1 MSRRQE
7 YCSFHSR
14 ESGEQGH
21 TLLEL
26 MVVIA
31 LISLL
36 LLFGV
41 PQIQAQFYEREL
53 EHAARQFIYHAQFAR
68 QRALYAGHDM
78 LLKPIVAND
87 DEANWKLGWQVEGIG
102 ANDSIAIVAQYFLST
117 NITIQSRGFI
127 DPHSGQSQIRFNPAG
142 AAKSKHGG
150 FVANRLIFA
159 HTKNRD
165 LQRHVILAAS
175 GRWRICNPNS
185 SFHRKELNCQQI
197 TALLVIP

>member
-1 MSRRQE
+1 MSKRRIH
-7 YCSFHSR
+7 YLFDSR
-14 ESGEQGH
+14 EGGEQGYS
-21 TLLEL
+21 LLEL

-31 LISLL
+31 LFSLIL
-36 LLFGV
+36 MVGV

-53 EHAARQFIYHAQFAR
+53 EHAARQFIYHTQFAR
-68 QRALYAGHDM
+68 QRALYGGHDM

-102 ANDSIAIVAQYFLST
+102 ANDSTVIVAQYFLPT
-117 NITIQSRGFI
+117 NITIQSKGFV

-150 FVANRLIFA
+150 FIANRLIFA
-159 HTKNRD
+159 HTKNTD
-165 LQRHVILAAS
+165 LKRHVILAAS

-185 SFHRKELNCQQI
+185 SFHRKDLNC
-197 TALLVIP
+197 

>member
-1 MSRRQE
+1 MSSNQKW
-7 YCSFHSR
+7 CLFDSQGC
-14 ESGEQGH
+14 GEQGY

-36 LLFGV
+36 LMFGV
-41 PQIQAQFYEREL
+41 PQIQNQFYEREL

-68 QRALYAGHDM
+68 QRALYGGRDM
-78 LLKPIVAND
+78 LLKPRVTND
-87 DEANWKLGWQVEGIG
+87 DEANWNSGWQTEGTVTEGLPEMIVRHSLP
-102 ANDSIAIVAQYFLST
+102 ANIAIHSK
-117 NITIQSRGFI
+117 GFM

-150 FVANRLIFA
+150 FVANRLVFT
-159 HTKNRD
+159 HTKNAD

-185 SFHRKELNCQQI
+185 AVNRKGPGC
-197 TALLVIP
+197 

>member
-1 MSRRQE
+1 MNKKSE
-7 YCSFHSR
+7 YFLSNPQAR
-14 ESGEQGH
+14 GEQGY

-31 LISLL
+31 LFSLL
-36 LLFGV
+36 LMFGV

-53 EHAARQFIYHAQFAR
+53 EHAARQFIYHAQYAR
-68 QRALYAGHDM
+68 QHALYGSHDT
-78 LLKPIVAND
+78 LLKPRAAND
-87 DEANWKLGWQVEGIG
+87 DEANWNSGWQVEAIG
-102 ANDSIAIVAQYFLST
+102 TNGLLAIIAQHSLPANIAIHSK
-117 NITIQSRGFI
+117 GFM

-150 FVANRLIFA
+150 FVANRLVFT
-159 HTKNRD
+159 HTKNTL

-185 SFHRKELNCQQI
+185 DSHRKGLSC
-197 TALLVIP
+197 

>member
-7 YCSFHSR
+7 YCSFPSR
-14 ESGEQGH
+14 EGGEQGH

-36 LLFGV
+36 LMFGV
-41 PQIQAQFYEREL
+41 PQIQTQFYEREL

-68 QRALYAGHDM
+68 QRALYRGRDM
-78 LLKPIVAND
+78 LLKPRARN
-87 DEANWKLGWQVEGIG
+87 DEAYWNSGWQLEDVGTKGSPEMIVRHSLP
-102 ANDSIAIVAQYFLST
+102 ANIAIHSG
-117 NITIQSRGFI
+117 GFM
-127 DPHSGQSQIRFNPAG
+127 DPHSGKSQIRFNSAG

-150 FVANRLIFA
+150 FVANRLVFT
-159 HTKNRD
+159 HTKNLA

-175 GRWRICNPNS
+175 GRWRVCNPNS
-185 SFHRKELNCQQI
+185 PSNRKGLSC
-197 TALLVIP
+197 

>member
-1 MSRRQE
+1 
-7 YCSFHSR
+7 
-14 ESGEQGH
+14 
-21 TLLEL
+21 

-31 LISLL
+31 LISLIL
-36 LLFGV
+36 MIGV
-41 PQIQAQFYEREL
+41 PQTQAQFYEREL

-78 LLKPIVAND
+78 LLKPIVANE
-87 DEANWKLGWQVEGIG
+87 DEANWKSGWQVEGIG
-102 ANDSIAIVAQYFLST
+102 KNNSTAIVAQYFLPT
-117 NITIQSRGFI
+117 NITIQSKGFV

-150 FVANRLIFA
+150 FVANRLIFT
-159 HTKNRD
+159 HTKNTD

-185 SFHRKELNCQQI
+185 SFHRKELNC
-197 TALLVIP
+197 

>member
-7 YCSFHSR
+7 YCSFLLR
-14 ESGEQGH
+14 EGGEQGY

-26 MVVIA
+26 MAVIT

-36 LLFGV
+36 LMFGV
-41 PQIQAQFYEREL
+41 PQIQTQFYEREL

-68 QRALYAGHDM
+68 QRALYGGRDM
-78 LLKPIVAND
+78 LLKPKVAHD
-87 DEANWKLGWQVEGIG
+87 DEANWNSGWQLEGVGTKRSPEMIVRHSLP
-102 ANDSIAIVAQYFLST
+102 ANIAIHSK
-117 NITIQSRGFI
+117 GFV

-142 AAKSKHGG
+142 GAKSKHGG

-159 HTKNRD
+159 HTKNTS

-185 SFHRKELNCQQI
+185 PSNRKGLGC
-197 TALLVIP
+197 

>member
-1 MSRRQE
+1 MSKRHIH
-7 YCSFHSR
+7 YLFDSR
-14 ESGEQGH
+14 EGGERGH
-21 TLLEL
+21 SLLEL

-31 LISLL
+31 LISVMLL
-36 LLFGV
+36 IGA
-41 PQIQAQFYEREL
+41 PQIQAQFYERKL

-68 QRALYAGHDM
+68 QRALYGGHDM
-78 LLKPIVAND
+78 LLKPIVANE
-87 DEANWKLGWQVEGIG
+87 DEANWKSGWQVEGIG
-102 ANDSIAIVAQYFLST
+102 ENDSTAIVAQYFLPT
-117 NITIQSRGFI
+117 NITIQSKGFI

-159 HTKNRD
+159 HTKNTD

-185 SFHRKELNCQQI
+185 SFHRKELNC
-197 TALLVIP
+197 

>member
-1 MSRRQE
+1 MSSNQK
-7 YCSFHSR
+7 CCLFDSR
-14 ESGEQGH
+14 GCGEQGH

-36 LLFGV
+36 LMFGV

-53 EHAARQFIYHAQFAR
+53 EHVARQFIYHAQFAR
-68 QRALYAGHDM
+68 QRALYGGRDM
-78 LLKPIVAND
+78 LLKPRATND
-87 DEANWKLGWQVEGIG
+87 DEANWNSGWQLEGIG
-102 ANDSIAIVAQYFLST
+102 TKGSPIMIVRHSLPANIAIHSE
-117 NITIQSRGFI
+117 GFT

-159 HTKNRD
+159 HTKNTS

-185 SFHRKELNCQQI
+185 AANRKGLGC
-197 TALLVIP
+197 

>member
-1 MSRRQE
+1 MSSNQKW
-7 YCSFHSR
+7 CLFDSR
-14 ESGEQGH
+14 GCGEQGH

-36 LLFGV
+36 LMFGV
-41 PQIQAQFYEREL
+41 PQIQNQFYEREL
-53 EHAARQFIYHAQFAR
+53 DHAARQFIYYAQFAR
-68 QRALYAGHDM
+68 QRALYGGRDM
-78 LLKPIVAND
+78 LLKPRATND
-87 DEANWKLGWQVEGIG
+87 DKAHWNSGWQLEGISTKG
-102 ANDSIAIVAQYFLST
+102 SPEEIVRHSLPANIAIHSK
-117 NITIQSRGFI
+117 GFT

-159 HTKNRD
+159 HTKNTS

-185 SFHRKELNCQQI
+185 AANRKGLGC
-197 TALLVIP
+197 

>member
-41 PQIQAQFYEREL
+41 PQIQAQFYKREL
-53 EHAARQFIYHAQFAR
+53 AHAARQFIYHAQFAR
-68 QRALYAGHDM
+68 QRALYGGHDM

-87 DEANWKLGWQVEGIG
+87 DEANWKSGWQVEGIG
-102 ANDSIAIVAQYFLST
+102 ANHSIAIVAQYFLPT
-117 NITIQSRGFI
+117 NITIQSKGFV

-185 SFHRKELNCQQI
+185 SFHRKELNC
-197 TALLVIP
+197 

>member
-1 MSRRQE
+1 MNKKSE
-7 YCSFHSR
+7 YFLSNPQAR
-14 ESGEQGH
+14 GEQGY

-31 LISLL
+31 LFSLL
-36 LLFGV
+36 LMFGV

-68 QRALYAGHDM
+68 QRALYGGRDM
-78 LLKPIVAND
+78 LLKPRVTND
-87 DEANWKLGWQVEGIG
+87 DEANWNSGWQLEGVGIKSSPEIIVRHSLP
-102 ANDSIAIVAQYFLST
+102 ANIAIHSK
-117 NITIQSRGFI
+117 GFM

-150 FVANRLIFA
+150 FVANRLVFT
-159 HTKNRD
+159 HTKNTL

-185 SFHRKELNCQQI
+185 DSHRKGLSC
-197 TALLVIP
+197 

>member
-1 MSRRQE
+1 MIRGQE
-7 YCSFHSR
+7 HCSFHFR
-14 ESGEQGH
+14 DGGEQGY

-26 MVVIA
+26 MIVIT

-36 LLFGV
+36 LMFGV
-41 PQIQAQFYEREL
+41 PQIQTQFYEREL
-53 EHAARQFIYHAQFAR
+53 EHAARQFIYHAQFTR
-68 QRALYAGHDM
+68 QRALYGGRDM
-78 LLKPIVAND
+78 LLKPRVTND
-87 DEANWKLGWQVEGIG
+87 DEANWNSGWQLEGVGIKSSLEIIIQHSLP
-102 ANDSIAIVAQYFLST
+102 ANIAIHSK
-117 NITIQSRGFI
+117 GFT

-159 HTKNRD
+159 HTKNTS

-185 SFHRKELNCQQI
+185 ATNRKELPC
-197 TALLVIP
+197 

>member
-1 MSRRQE
+1 MSRGQE
-7 YCSFHSR
+7 YYSFHSR
-14 ESGEQGH
+14 ECEELGY

-36 LLFGV
+36 LMFGV
-41 PQIQAQFYEREL
+41 PQIQTQFYEREL

-68 QRALYAGHDM
+68 QRALYGGRDM
-78 LLKPIVAND
+78 LLKPRVTND
-87 DEANWKLGWQVEGIG
+87 DEANWNSGWQTEGTVTEGLPEMIVRHSLP
-102 ANDSIAIVAQYFLST
+102 ANIAIHSK
-117 NITIQSRGFI
+117 GFM

-150 FVANRLIFA
+150 FVANRLVFT
-159 HTKNRD
+159 HTKNAD

-185 SFHRKELNCQQI
+185 AANRKGLGC
-197 TALLVIP
+197 

>member
-1 MSRRQE
+1 MSRGQE
-7 YCSFHSR
+7 YYSFHSR
-14 ESGEQGH
+14 ECEELGY

-36 LLFGV
+36 LMFGV
-41 PQIQAQFYEREL
+41 PQIQNQFYEREL

-68 QRALYAGHDM
+68 QRALYRGRDM
-78 LLKPIVAND
+78 LLKPRARND
-87 DEANWKLGWQVEGIG
+87 EVYWNSGWQLEGAGTKGSPEVIIRHALS
-102 ANDSIAIVAQYFLST
+102 ANIAIHSK
-117 NITIQSRGFI
+117 GFM

-142 AAKSKHGG
+142 GAKSKHGG

-159 HTKNRD
+159 HTKNTS

-175 GRWRICNPNS
+175 GRWRMCNPNS
-185 SFHRKELNCQQI
+185 TSHRKGLAC
-197 TALLVIP
+197 

>member
-7 YCSFHSR
+7 YYSLLSIDG
-14 ESGEQGH
+14 GEHGH

-36 LLFGV
+36 LMFGV

-68 QRALYAGHDM
+68 QHALYGGRDM
-78 LLKPIVAND
+78 LLKPRATND
-87 DEANWKLGWQVEGIG
+87 DKAHWNSGWQLEGISTKG
-102 ANDSIAIVAQYFLST
+102 SPNMIVRHSLSANIAIHSK
-117 NITIQSRGFI
+117 GFT

-159 HTKNRD
+159 HTKNTS

-185 SFHRKELNCQQI
+185 AANRKGLGC
-197 TALLVIP
+197 

>member
-1 MSRRQE
+1 MSKR
-7 YCSFHSR
+7 YIHYLFDSR
-14 ESGEQGH
+14 EGGELGYS
-21 TLLEL
+21 LFEL

-31 LISLL
+31 LISLIL
-36 LLFGV
+36 MVGV

-68 QRALYAGHDM
+68 QRALYGGHDM
-78 LLKPIVAND
+78 LLIPIVAND
-87 DEANWKLGWQVEGIG
+87 DEANWKSGWQVEGIG
-102 ANDSIAIVAQYFLST
+102 ANDSTAIIAQYFLPT
-117 NITIQSRGFI
+117 NITIQSKGFV

-150 FVANRLIFA
+150 FVANRLILA
-159 HTKNRD
+159 NTKNTD

-185 SFHRKELNCQQI
+185 SFHRKELNC
-197 TALLVIP
+197 

>member
-1 MSRRQE
+1 MSRGQE
-7 YCSFHSR
+7 YYSFHSR
-14 ESGEQGH
+14 GYGEQGY

-36 LLFGV
+36 LMFGV
-41 PQIQAQFYEREL
+41 PQIQNQFYEREL

-68 QRALYAGHDM
+68 QRALYGGRDM
-78 LLKPIVAND
+78 LLKPRARND
-87 DEANWKLGWQVEGIG
+87 DEANWNSGWQLEGVGIKSSPEIIVRHSLP
-102 ANDSIAIVAQYFLST
+102 ANIAIHSK
-117 NITIQSRGFI
+117 GFT

-142 AAKSKHGG
+142 GAKSKHGG

-159 HTKNRD
+159 HTKNTS

-185 SFHRKELNCQQI
+185 ATNRKGLAC
-197 TALLVIP
+197 

>member
-1 MSRRQE
+1 MSSE
-7 YCSFHSR
+7 EKWCLFDSR
-14 ESGEQGH
+14 GCGEQGY

-36 LLFGV
+36 LMFGV
-41 PQIQAQFYEREL
+41 PQIQNQFYEREL

-68 QRALYAGHDM
+68 QRALYGGRDM
-78 LLKPIVAND
+78 LLKPRVTND
-87 DEANWKLGWQVEGIG
+87 DEANWNSGWQTEGTVTEGLPEMIVRHSLP
-102 ANDSIAIVAQYFLST
+102 ANIAIHSK
-117 NITIQSRGFI
+117 GFT

-150 FVANRLIFA
+150 FVANRLVFT
-159 HTKNRD
+159 HTKNAD
-165 LQRHVILAAS
+165 LQRHMILAAS

-185 SFHRKELNCQQI
+185 AVNRKGPGC
-197 TALLVIP
+197 

>member
-41 PQIQAQFYEREL
+41 PQIQAQFYKREL
-53 EHAARQFIYHAQFAR
+53 AHAARQFIYHAQFAR
-68 QRALYAGHDM
+68 QRALYGGRDM
-78 LLKPIVAND
+78 LLKPRVTHD
-87 DEANWKLGWQVEGIG
+87 DEANWNSGWQLEGISAKG
-102 ANDSIAIVAQYFLST
+102 SPEMILRHSLPANIAIYSK
-117 NITIQSRGFI
+117 GFT

-150 FVANRLIFA
+150 FVANRLIFT
-159 HTKNRD
+159 HTKNIS
-165 LQRHVILAAS
+165 LKRHVILAAS

-185 SFHRKELNCQQI
+185 PSNRKGLGC
-197 TALLVIP
+197 

>member
-1 MSRRQE
+1 MSKRHIH
-7 YCSFHSR
+7 YLFDSR
-14 ESGEQGH
+14 EGGERGH
-21 TLLEL
+21 SLLEL

-31 LISLL
+31 LISVMLL
-36 LLFGV
+36 IGA
-41 PQIQAQFYEREL
+41 PQIQAQFYERKL

-68 QRALYAGHDM
+68 QRALYGGHDM

-87 DEANWKLGWQVEGIG
+87 DEANWKSGWQVTGIG
-102 ANDSIAIVAQYFLST
+102 VNDSIAIVAQYFLPT
-117 NITIQSRGFI
+117 NITIQSKGFV

-159 HTKNRD
+159 HTKNTD

-185 SFHRKELNCQQI
+185 SFHRKELNC
-197 TALLVIP
+197 

>member
-1 MSRRQE
+1 MSSE
-7 YCSFHSR
+7 EKWCLFDSR
-14 ESGEQGH
+14 GCGEQGY

-36 LLFGV
+36 LMFGV

-68 QRALYAGHDM
+68 QRALYGGRDM
-78 LLKPIVAND
+78 LLKPRVTND
-87 DEANWKLGWQVEGIG
+87 DEANWNSGWQLEGVGIKSSLEIIIQHSLP
-102 ANDSIAIVAQYFLST
+102 ANIAIHSK
-117 NITIQSRGFI
+117 GFT

-150 FVANRLIFA
+150 FVANRLVFT
-159 HTKNRD
+159 HTKNAD

-185 SFHRKELNCQQI
+185 AANRKGLGC
-197 TALLVIP
+197 

>member
-1 MSRRQE
+1 MSRGQE
-7 YCSFHSR
+7 YYSFHSR
-14 ESGEQGH
+14 GYGEQGY

-36 LLFGV
+36 LMFGV
-41 PQIQAQFYEREL
+41 PQIQTQFYEREL

-68 QRALYAGHDM
+68 QRALYRGQDM
-78 LLKPIVAND
+78 LLKPRATND
-87 DEANWKLGWQVEGIG
+87 EVYWNSGWQLEGAGTKGSPEVIVRHSLS
-102 ANDSIAIVAQYFLST
+102 ANIAIHSK
-117 NITIQSRGFI
+117 GFI

-142 AAKSKHGG
+142 GAKLKHGG
-150 FVANRLIFA
+150 FVANRLVFT
-159 HTKNRD
+159 HTKNAD

-185 SFHRKELNCQQI
+185 ATNRKGLAC
-197 TALLVIP
+197 

>member
-1 MSRRQE
+1 MSSNQKW
-7 YCSFHSR
+7 CSSDSR
-14 ESGEQGH
+14 GYGEQGY

-36 LLFGV
+36 LMFGV
-41 PQIQAQFYEREL
+41 PQIQTQFYEREL
-53 EHAARQFIYHAQFAR
+53 EHVARQFIYHAQFAR
-68 QRALYAGHDM
+68 QRALYGGRDM
-78 LLKPIVAND
+78 ILKPRLTND
-87 DEANWKLGWQVEGIG
+87 DEANWNSGWQLEGVGIKSSPEIIARHFLP
-102 ANDSIAIVAQYFLST
+102 ANIAIHSK
-117 NITIQSRGFI
+117 GFT

-150 FVANRLIFA
+150 FVANRLVFT
-159 HTKNRD
+159 HTKNAD

-185 SFHRKELNCQQI
+185 AVNRKGLGC
-197 TALLVIP
+197 

>member
-1 MSRRQE
+1 MSSNQKW
-7 YCSFHSR
+7 CLFDSR
-14 ESGEQGH
+14 GCGEQGY

-36 LLFGV
+36 LMFGV
-41 PQIQAQFYEREL
+41 PQIQTQFYEREL
-53 EHAARQFIYHAQFAR
+53 EHATRQFIYHAQFAR
-68 QRALYAGHDM
+68 QRALYGGRDM
-78 LLKPIVAND
+78 LLKPKVTND
-87 DEANWKLGWQVEGIG
+87 DEANWNSGWQLAGLDVNGLPEKIVQHSLP
-102 ANDSIAIVAQYFLST
+102 ANIAIH
-117 NITIQSRGFI
+117 IKGFT

-150 FVANRLIFA
+150 FVANRLVFI
-159 HTKNRD
+159 HTKNTS

-185 SFHRKELNCQQI
+185 GANRKGLGC
-197 TALLVIP
+197 

>member
-1 MSRRQE
+1 MSRGQE
-7 YCSFHSR
+7 YYSFHSR
-14 ESGEQGH
+14 ECEELGY

-36 LLFGV
+36 LMFGL
-41 PQIQAQFYEREL
+41 PQIQTQFYEREL

-68 QRALYAGHDM
+68 QHALYRGRDM
-78 LLKPIVAND
+78 LLKPRATND
-87 DEANWKLGWQVEGIG
+87 EVYWNSGWQLEDVGTKSSPEKIVQHSVP
-102 ANDSIAIVAQYFLST
+102 ANIAIHSK
-117 NITIQSRGFI
+117 GFM

-142 AAKSKHGG
+142 GAKSKHGG

-159 HTKNRD
+159 HTKNTS

-185 SFHRKELNCQQI
+185 ATNRKGLGC
-197 TALLVIP
+197 

>member
-1 MSRRQE
+1 MSRGQE
-7 YCSFHSR
+7 CYSFHSR
-14 ESGEQGH
+14 GYGEQGY

-36 LLFGV
+36 LMFGV
-41 PQIQAQFYEREL
+41 PQIQNQFYEREL

-68 QRALYAGHDM
+68 QRALYGGRDV
-78 LLKPIVAND
+78 LLKPKEAHD
-87 DEANWKLGWQVEGIG
+87 DEANWNSGWQLESVGTKSSPEMILRHSLP
-102 ANDSIAIVAQYFLST
+102 ANIAIH
-117 NITIQSRGFI
+117 SRGFM
-127 DPHSGQSQIRFNPAG
+127 DPHSGKSQIRFNPAG

-159 HTKNRD
+159 HTKNTS

-185 SFHRKELNCQQI
+185 ASHRKGLGC
-197 TALLVIP
+197 

>member
-1 MSRRQE
+1 MSSNQKW
-7 YCSFHSR
+7 CLFDSR
-14 ESGEQGH
+14 GYGEQGY

-36 LLFGV
+36 LMFGV
-41 PQIQAQFYEREL
+41 PQIQTQFYEREL
-53 EHAARQFIYHAQFAR
+53 EHATRQFIYHAQFAR
-68 QRALYAGHDM
+68 QRALYGGRDM
-78 LLKPIVAND
+78 FLKPRATDD
-87 DEANWKLGWQVEGIG
+87 DEANWNSGWQLEGIG
-102 ANDSIAIVAQYFLST
+102 LKDSPEIIVRHSLPANIAIHSK
-117 NITIQSRGFI
+117 GFV

-150 FVANRLIFA
+150 FVANRLVFT
-159 HTKNRD
+159 HTKNAD

-185 SFHRKELNCQQI
+185 AVNRKGLGC
-197 TALLVIP
+197 

>member
-1 MSRRQE
+1 MNKKSE
-7 YCSFHSR
+7 YLLSNPQAR
-14 ESGEQGH
+14 GEQGY

-31 LISLL
+31 LFSLL
-36 LLFGV
+36 LMFGV

-53 EHAARQFIYHAQFAR
+53 EHAARQFIYHAQYAR
-68 QRALYAGHDM
+68 QHALYGGRDM
-78 LLKPIVAND
+78 LLKPRATND
-87 DEANWKLGWQVEGIG
+87 DEANWNSGWQTEGTDTKGSPEMIVRHSLP
-102 ANDSIAIVAQYFLST
+102 ANIAIHSK
-117 NITIQSRGFI
+117 GFI

-142 AAKSKHGG
+142 GAKSKHGG

-159 HTKNRD
+159 HTKNTS

-185 SFHRKELNCQQI
+185 ATNRKGLAC
-197 TALLVIP
+197 

>member
-1 MSRRQE
+1 MSSNQKW
-7 YCSFHSR
+7 CLFDSR
-14 ESGEQGH
+14 GCGEQGY

-36 LLFGV
+36 LMFGV

-68 QRALYAGHDM
+68 QRALYGGRDM
-78 LLKPIVAND
+78 LLKPRATND
-87 DEANWKLGWQVEGIG
+87 DANWNSGWQTEGTVTEGLPEMIVRHSLP
-102 ANDSIAIVAQYFLST
+102 ANIAIHSK
-117 NITIQSRGFI
+117 GFM

-150 FVANRLIFA
+150 FVANRLVFT
-159 HTKNRD
+159 HTKNAD

-185 SFHRKELNCQQI
+185 AVNRKGPGC
-197 TALLVIP
+197 

>member
-1 MSRRQE
+1 MSSNQKW
-7 YCSFHSR
+7 CLFDSQGC
-14 ESGEQGH
+14 GEQGY

-36 LLFGV
+36 LMFGV

-68 QRALYAGHDM
+68 QRALYGGRDM
-78 LLKPIVAND
+78 LLKPRVTND
-87 DEANWKLGWQVEGIG
+87 DEANWNSGWQLEGVGTKSLPEMIVRHSLP
-102 ANDSIAIVAQYFLST
+102 ANIAIHSK
-117 NITIQSRGFI
+117 GFM

-150 FVANRLIFA
+150 FVANRLVFT
-159 HTKNRD
+159 HTKNAD

-185 SFHRKELNCQQI
+185 AVNRKGPGC
-197 TALLVIP
+197 